1 MTAIA
6 GQPRE
11 RPALLEAAGISK
23 RFAGL
28 QAVGGSE
35 GLSFDVFAGEFVG
48 LIGPNGAGKSTTFD
62 LLSGVLRSDSGAV
75 TFDGRDVTDA
85 DPHIHARYG
94 IGRTFQTPRSFESMT
109 VLQNVVAGATNPG
122 ERLGA
127 AFGRKWRGGERSAAD
142 AAKRILTRVG
152 LADRASAPV
161 SDLSGGELRMLEVA
175 RQLIRKPTLLLLD
188 EPTAGVHPG
197 LQDRLAALLR
207 DIHREGMTLLVVE
220 HNLHF
225 LLALADHILVLAEGE
240 LIAQGT
246 PADIRVDPVVVSAY
260 LGSDSAA

>member
-1 MTAIA
+1 MTAVA
-6 GQPRE
+6 SRLRE
-11 RPALLEAAGISK
+11 RPPLLEAVGVSK

-28 QAVGGSE
+28 QAVGGSD

-62 LLSGVLRSDSGAV
+62 LLSGVLRSDSGSV
-75 TFDGRDVTDA
+75 IFDGRDVTGV
-85 DPHIHARYG
+85 DPHIHARHG

-109 VLQNVVAGATNPG
+109 VLQNVVAGATSPG
-122 ERLGA
+122 ERLSA
-127 AFGRKWRGGERSAAD
+127 AFGRKWRGGESTAID
-142 AAKRILTRVG
+142 AAGTILSRVG
-152 LADRASAPV
+152 LADRVSAPV

-207 DIHREGMTLLVVE
+207 DLHHEGMTLLVVE

-225 LLALADHILVLAEGE
+225 LLALADHVLVLAEGE

-246 PADIRVDPVVVSAY
+246 PADIRVDPLVVSAY

>member
-1 MTAIA
+1 MTAS
-6 GQPRE
+6 GGRLRE
-11 RPALLEAAGISK
+11 RPALLEAVAISK

-28 QAVGGSE
+28 QAVGGHE

-48 LIGPNGAGKSTTFD
+48 MIGPNGAGKSTTFD
-62 LLSGVLRSDSGAV
+62 LLSGVLRSDSGSV

-85 DPHIHARYG
+85 DPHIHARRG
-94 IGRTFQTPRSFESMT
+94 IGRTFQTPRCFESMT
-109 VLQNVVAGATNPG
+109 VLQNVVAGATSAG

-127 AFGRKWRGGERSAAD
+127 AFGRKWRVGEHAATESAGT
-142 AAKRILTRVG
+142 ILSRVG
-152 LADRASAPV
+152 LGDRASAPV

-175 RQLIRKPTLLLLD
+175 RQLIREPTLLLLD

-197 LQDRLAALLR
+197 LQDRLAELLR
-207 DIHREGMTLLVVE
+207 DLHRDGMTLLVVE

-246 PADIRVDPVVVSAY
+246 PADIRVDPAVVSAY

>member
-1 MTAIA
+1 MTEID
-6 GQPRE
+6 GPVRE
-11 RPALLEAAGISK
+11 RAPLLEAASISK

-48 LIGPNGAGKSTTFD
+48 MIGPNGAGKSTTFD
-62 LLSGVLRSDSGAV
+62 LLSGVLKSDSGSV

-85 DPHIHARYG
+85 DPHIHARRG

-109 VLQNVVAGATNPG
+109 VLQNVVAGATSPG

-127 AFGRKWRGGERSAAD
+127 ALGRKWRVGESTSIDMART
-142 AAKRILTRVG
+142 ILSRVG
-152 LADRASAPV
+152 LEDRASALV

-175 RQLIRKPTLLLLD
+175 RQLIRQPMLLLLD

-197 LQDRLAALLR
+197 LQERLADLLR
-207 DIHREGMTLLVVE
+207 ELHREGMTLLVVE

-225 LLALADHILVLAEGE
+225 LLALADHVLVLADGE

-260 LGSDSAA
+260 LGSDDAA

>member
-1 MTAIA
+1 MTVTA
-6 GQPRE
+6 GPLEE
-11 RPALLEAAGISK
+11 RSPLLAAVGISK

-35 GLSFDVFAGEFVG
+35 GLSFDVLAGEFVG

-62 LLSGVLRSDSGAV
+62 LLSGVLRSDSGSV
-75 TFDGRDVTDA
+75 TFDGLDVTDA
-85 DPHIHARYG
+85 DPHVHARHG

-122 ERLGA
+122 ESLSA
-127 AFGRKWRGGERSAAD
+127 AFGRKWRVSESNAID
-142 AAKRILTRVG
+142 AAEGILSRVG

-175 RQLIRKPTLLLLD
+175 RQLIREPTLLLLD

-207 DIHREGMTLLVVE
+207 DLHREGMTLLVVE

-225 LLALADHILVLAEGE
+225 LLALADHVLVLAEGE

-260 LGSDSAA
+260 LGSDSAV